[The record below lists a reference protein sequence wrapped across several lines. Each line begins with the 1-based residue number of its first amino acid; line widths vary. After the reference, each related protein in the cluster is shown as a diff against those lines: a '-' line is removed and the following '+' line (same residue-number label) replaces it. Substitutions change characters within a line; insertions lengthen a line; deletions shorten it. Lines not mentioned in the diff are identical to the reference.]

1 MCGIAGI
8 IRFDHTHADGH
19 AIRRMTDAL
28 SHRGPDGGGVL
39 TRGPVALGHR
49 RLSIIDPAAGAQ
61 PMCNEDQTVWV
72 TFNGEIYNFAE
83 LRAQL
88 EAAGH
93 QFKTR
98 CDTEVIVHGF
108 EQWGTACIRRLRGMF
123 AFAVV
128 DLKTGRG
135 VVARDHFGIKPL
147 VYEATPG
154 QLAFASELSS
164 LRHGVAGDHSLEVD
178 LTAIEF
184 FLRFQYIT
192 APLTIYQGVRKL
204 LPGHFL
210 EFDLHT
216 GAAEPVRYWR
226 MDFAPEHGRSDED
239 WLNEFDTVL
248 TESVQAQLV
257 SDVPFGVFLSGG
269 VDSTLVAWKMSE
281 LLNCPVRGFT
291 IGFEE
296 SDHSEIPYARQA
308 AQQIGFELIEQTVHN
323 DFWDKLPSL
332 IGHYGE
338 PFGDS
343 SAVPTWAV
351 SALARSHVP
360 MVLSGDG
367 GDELFGGYH
376 SYTAW
381 LQPSMELSWK
391 RWQQSHSA
399 INARGLA
406 RTVARQFGGNWNLQI
421 EWQRIIQYT
430 TFTLRR
436 NLWRQE
442 HREQINR
449 ACLLF
454 DDAHDHAQSCDAL
467 AYAQSVDIDTYL
479 PGAILPKVDIA
490 SMYHG
495 LEVRPPLLDV
505 KVAQFASRLPAH
517 LRMARD
523 PKHGLVGKPLLKNLL
538 ARKFPE
544 AFVHRKKMGFAMPRD
559 RWLLAGQPGRKL
571 LEDVALPSDSPLH
584 TWFDPATIQ
593 AAMDRHVPGHED
605 GGGTLWLL
613 LVLGLWARENLQSA
627 PTLAATNSLV
637 EV

>member
-8 IRFDHTHADGH
+8 IHFEHTHADGH

-28 SHRGPDGGGVL
+28 THRGPDGGGVL

-83 LRAQL
+83 LRQQL
-88 EAAGH
+88 ESCGH

-108 EQWGTACIRRLRGMF
+108 EQWGADCVRRLRGMF

-128 DLKTGRG
+128 DLKTGKG
-135 VVARDHFGIKPL
+135 VLARDHFGIKPV
-147 VYEATPG
+147 VYEAGPNR
-154 QLAFASELSS
+154 LAFASELAS
-164 LRHGVAGDHSLEVD
+164 LRHGVSSDHALDVD

-184 FLRFQYIT
+184 FLRFQYIP
-192 APLTIYQGVRKL
+192 APRTIYQGVRKL
-204 LPGHFL
+204 LPGHYL

-216 GAAEPVRYWR
+216 GIGEPVRYWR
-226 MDFAPEHGRSDED
+226 MAFAPDRRPRPDQD
-239 WLNEFDTVL
+239 WVEEFDAVL
-248 TESVQAQLV
+248 TESVKAHLV

-281 LLNCPVRGFT
+281 LLDRPVRGFT
-291 IGFEE
+291 IGFDEN
-296 SDHSEIPYARQA
+296 DHSEIPYARQA
-308 AQQIGFELIEQTVHN
+308 AKRIGFELIEQTVQN
-323 DFWDKLPSL
+323 DFWDKLPGL
-332 IGHYGE
+332 ISHYGE

-381 LQPSMELSWK
+381 LKPSLDLSWK
-391 RWQQSHSA
+391 RWQHSHSA

-406 RTVARQFGGNWNLQI
+406 RTLARQVGGNWNLQI
-421 EWQRIIQYT
+421 EWQRIVQYT
-430 TFTLRR
+430 TFSVRR
-436 NLWRQE
+436 SLWRQE

-449 ACLLF
+449 DCQLF
-454 DDAHDHAQSCDAL
+454 DDAHDHAEAYDAL
-467 AYAQSVDIDTYL
+467 AYAQSVDIATYL

-505 KVAQFASRLPAH
+505 KVAEFAARVPAH
-517 LRMARD
+517 LRMARH
-523 PKHGLVGKPLLKNLL
+523 PVHGMVGKPLLKTLL
-538 ARKFPE
+538 TRKFPE
-544 AFVHRKKMGFAMPRD
+544 EFVHRTKMGFAMPRD

-571 LEDVALPSDSPLH
+571 LEDLALPGDSPLH
-584 TWFDPATIQ
+584 KWFQPAIIRN
-593 AAMDRHVPGHED
+593 ALDSHVPGRED

-613 LVLGLWARENLQSA
+613 LVLGLWARENLCSSPASTSA
-627 PTLAATNSLV
+627 LV